1 MSLIKAITMVFIIH
15 EFSAT
20 SDAQNVTAIEVDE
33 YTVKVYCCFINSSDA
48 QGCLVVFINSFG
60 QVDNQIARLES
71 NSTATRWEEFDL
83 AHPVSCYDQVLAFE
97 IEAGGNV
104 SDLAVMVNI
113 SRKTAI
119 PCPLASQGNLLLLL
133 IIN

>member
-1 MSLIKAITMVFIIH
+1 MVFIIY

-20 SDAQNVTAIEVDE
+20 SDVQNVSTIEVDE
-33 YTVKVYCCFINSSDA
+33 YTVKVYCCFINVSDA
-48 QGCLVVFINSFG
+48 QGCLVVFINSFR
-60 QVDNQIARLES
+60 QANNQIARLKS
-71 NSTATRWEEFDL
+71 NSTATHWEEFDL
-83 AHPVSCYDQVLAFE
+83 AHPVSCYDEVLAFD

-104 SDLAVMVNI
+104 SDLAVMANI

-133 IIN
+133 NIN